1 VSSPVV
7 LVHGLTAS
15 THWWRSTIEALEP
28 DHDVHVIES
37 RGLRYTEAAE
47 RLADQLDRDGLAGA
61 TLVGHS
67 MGGAVALLTAAA
79 RPDLVRRLALIA
91 PAGVFPSRTRRGF
104 VLPLARSMGGT
115 GGRFRL
121 VVRDVARIGPLRLW
135 RVASDL
141 LTCEVEPVL
150 QSVLAPTLV
159 VWGARD
165 RLLPPTLASAF
176 TAQIPDSRLVVLEG
190 AAHIPMLE
198 APDELNAALL
208 AFLEECADDGG

>member
-1 VSSPVV
+1 V

-15 THWWRSTIEALEP
+15 TQWWRSTIDALEP
-28 DHDVHVIES
+28 NHDVHVVQL
-37 RGLRYTEAAE
+37 RGLRYAEAAE
-47 RLADQLDRDGLAGA
+47 RLADELDRERLSGA

-91 PAGVFPSRTRRGF
+91 PAGVFTNRKRRAF
-104 VLPLARSMGGT
+104 VLPLTRSLGGT
-115 GGRFRL
+115 GGRLGL
-121 VVRDVARIGPLRLW
+121 VVRDVARIGPVRLW

-141 LTCEVEPVL
+141 LTCEVEPIL
-150 QSVLAPTLV
+150 QSVNAPTLV
-159 VWGARD
+159 VWGAGD
-165 RLLPPTLASAF
+165 RLLPPSLASTL

-208 AFLEECADDGG
+208 AFLQEGADERG

>member
-1 VSSPVV
+1 M

-15 THWWRSTIEALEP
+15 THWWRSMIDALEP
-28 DHDVHVIES
+28 DHDVHVVELL
-37 RGLRYTEAAE
+37 GLRYAEAAE
-47 RLADQLDRDGLAGA
+47 RLADQLDREGLSGA

-79 RPDLVRRLALIA
+79 RPDLAGRLALIA

-115 GGRFRL
+115 GGRLGL
-121 VVRDVARIGPLRLW
+121 VARDVARIGPVRLW

-141 LTCEVEPVL
+141 LTCEVESVL
-150 QSVLAPTLV
+150 QSVQVPTLV
-159 VWGARD
+159 VWGGRD
-165 RLLPPTLASAF
+165 RLLPPTLASTF
-176 TAQIPDSRLVVLEG
+176 TAHIPDSRLVVLPG

-198 APDELNAALL
+198 APDELNAALR
-208 AFLEECADDGG
+208 AFLEEGADERG

>member
-1 VSSPVV
+1 V

-37 RGLRYTEAAE
+37 RGLRYAEAAE

-79 RPDLVRRLALIA
+79 RPDLVGRLALIA

-104 VLPLARSMGGT
+104 VLPLARSMGGA
-115 GGRFRL
+115 GGRFGL

-141 LTCEVEPVL
+141 LSCEVEPVL

-208 AFLEECADDGG
+208 AFLEERADDGG

>member
-15 THWWRSTIEALEP
+15 THWWRSMIEALEP
-28 DHDVHVIES
+28 DHDVHVVELL
-37 RGLRYTEAAE
+37 GLPYAEAAE
-47 RLADQLDRDGLAGA
+47 RLADQLDRKGLTGA

-67 MGGAVALLTAAA
+67 MGGAVALLTAAG
-79 RPDLVRRLALIA
+79 RPDLVGRLALIA

-115 GGRFRL
+115 GGRLGL
-121 VVRDVARIGPLRLW
+121 VVRDVARIGPVRLW

-141 LTCEVEPVL
+141 LTCEVE
-150 QSVLAPTLV
+150 SVLESVQVPTLV
-159 VWGARD
+159 VWGGRD
-165 RLLPPTLASAF
+165 RLLPPTLASTF
-176 TAQIPDSRLVVLEG
+176 TSHIPDSRLVVLPG

-198 APDELNAALL
+198 APDELNAALR
-208 AFLEECADDGG
+208 AFLEEGADERG